1 MESPI
6 SLRIQSALAITL
18 KIHEGQKRKGD
29 NKTPYAVHPISV
41 ALLLM
46 HYLCSEDAVIAGLL
60 HDALE
65 DTDFSPKQIKN
76 NFGAK
81 VLKLVQEVSDKRP
94 NDPWGTRKNAYLKHL
109 KKASKDACLI
119 ACADKI
125 NNLTSMMEAYRKQGN
140 SLWKRFNA
148 SKEEK
153 LSFYEGVYTAI
164 NARFKHPIIEELK
177 LTLKMARILFQ

>member
-18 KIHEGQKRKGD
+18 RIHEGQKRKGD

-65 DTDFSPKQIKN
+65 DTD
-76 NFGAK
+76 
-81 VLKLVQEVSDKRP
+81 
-94 NDPWGTRKNAYLKHL
+94 
-109 KKASKDACLI
+109 
-119 ACADKI
+119 
-125 NNLTSMMEAYRKQGN
+125 
-140 SLWKRFNA
+140 
-148 SKEEK
+148 
-153 LSFYEGVYTAI
+153 
-164 NARFKHPIIEELK
+164 
-177 LTLKMARILFQ
+177 